1 MSSLN
6 NEAMGDDDVVEVE
19 SIGGPGVWNDNI
31 ESFLISLIEDEVKK
45 WYRPTTTLTKP
56 AWRFIKEKLK
66 EKTKKDYSEEQLKN
80 KYNQLRQ
87 RWKDI
92 SKILEETGIGF
103 NAVTNQL
110 SAEDTVWKK
119 LYEVLAC

>member
-45 WYRPTTTLTKP
+45 
-56 AWRFIKEKLK
+56 
-66 EKTKKDYSEEQLKN
+66 
-80 KYNQLRQ
+80 
-87 RWKDI
+87 
-92 SKILEETGIGF
+92 
-103 NAVTNQL
+103 
-110 SAEDTVWKK
+110 
-119 LYEVLAC
+119 